1 MWRREGGFL
10 QPLEPARYW
19 GRWRFLI
26 DTKPMP
32 RFGVRGSAVGFVCLL
47 HFSTAIESISFNPL
61 ELTEFMLRVL
71 CGFRSLF
78 GVRSFLI
85 LLNFHVESPPLFLL
99 PLFLLPLFL
108 SLSLSF
114 EHAL

>member
-1 MWRREGGFL
+1 MVL
-10 QPLEPARYW
+10 DLVK
-19 GRWRFLI
+19 LI
-26 DTKPMP
+26 VFHYIRVSVIICD
-32 RFGVRGSAVGFVCLL
+32 VGFVCLL